1 MGNAAAPHSRRLPSR
16 RRWLRRLLLG
26 ALGAAIICATTI
38 LPGQSEQAR
47 AVSGNPQVLA
57 QTLMNARAQGRFDSI
72 SYGVVSQIIAPVARG
87 EAPAAGCRLDI
98 RVFQIL
104 VLTLNEYGSLFISD
118 LLRSCPGVLQDPPC
132 PTSYT
137 SPHCSDP
144 GRAVDFV
151 RVGGTR
157 ITGGSASIP
166 FLRFLDSIVP
176 RGTQAGQSGCGSSIS
191 LEYITSRFADS
202 CDHLHLAIPTSGVV
216 RDETAETANDL
227 AKLAIG
233 TADFNGDGPSDVFR
247 IVTTGTLSYYQGNG
261 QGSWLSPAGIRIGS
275 SWDGMEKVV
284 APGDF
289 SGDGASDLIGITSDG
304 TMRIYPGNGAGGWA
318 NAGGT
323 VIGSGWNVFAA
334 VFSPGDFTGDG
345 HVDIVGVRPDGTMS
359 LYSGNGAS
367 GWTSSTGQVIGS
379 GWGQF
384 TKILSPGDFS
394 GDAKPDV
401 LAVTSAG
408 ALRLYT
414 GNGSGGWANP
424 RGVVIGSAW
433 DQFITVTSPGDFTGD
448 GATDVLGIT
457 ESGVLRLYRGNGA
470 GGWGTHSGEQIGTG
484 WR

>member
-1 MGNAAAPHSRRLPSR
+1 M
-16 RRWLRRLLLG
+16 
-26 ALGAAIICATTI
+26 

-47 AVSGNPQVLA
+47 AVSDNPQVLA

-87 EAPAAGCRLDI
+87 EVPVAGCRLDT

-104 VLTLNEYGSLFISD
+104 VLTLNQYGSLFISD
-118 LLRSCPGVLQDPPC
+118 LLRSCPGVLQNPPC
-132 PTSYT
+132 PTSYL
-137 SPHCSDP
+137 SPHCSNP

-157 ITGGSASIP
+157 VTGGSESIP

-176 RGTQAGQSGCGSSIS
+176 RGTQAGQSACGSSVS

-202 CDHLHLAIPTSGVV
+202 CDHIHLAIPTSGAV
-216 RDETAETANDL
+216 RGAVTPASVL

-233 TADFNGDGPSDVFR
+233 TADFNGDGSSDVFR
-247 IVTTGTLSYYQGNG
+247 IVTTGTLSYYRGNG
-261 QGSWLSPAGIRIGS
+261 QGSWLSSAGISIGS
-275 SWDGMEKVV
+275 SWDAMDKVV

-289 SGDGASDLIGITSDG
+289 NGDGKSDVIGITTDG
-304 TMRIYPGNGAGGWA
+304 TMRLYPGNGAGGWA

-323 VIGSGWNVFAA
+323 AIGTGWNAFTF
-334 VFSPGDFTGDG
+334 VFSPGDFNGDG
-345 HVDIVGVRPDGTMS
+345 RVDLIGVRPDGTMS
-359 LYSGNGAS
+359 LYSGNGS
-367 GWTSSTGQVIGS
+367 GGWTSSAGQVIGS

-384 TKILSPGDFS
+384 TNVLSPGDFN

-408 ALRLYT
+408 ALSLYT
-414 GNGSGGWANP
+414 GNGSGGWADP
-424 RGVVIGSAW
+424 RGIVIGSEW
-433 DQFITVTSPGDFTGD
+433 DQFINLTSPGDFTGD
-448 GATDVLGIT
+448 GAADILGIT

-470 GGWGTHSGEQIGTG
+470 GGWGSHAGEQIGTG